1 MRGAARPPGR
11 AAGRRHAATHRAGSP
26 VGKVMIG
33 HPRGENTVACSNVT
47 VVMVHTSP
55 VPADG
60 PSPDAGCPPVSVVMP
75 VRNEARHLAEAVR
88 HILQQDYPGK
98 IELVLAV
105 GPSRDRTLAIAEQLA
120 ADHPGVTVVLNP
132 TGKIPSGVN
141 AAIKAARFGIITRVD
156 GHAMLPPGYLR
167 TAVRA
172 LRETGAADVGG
183 VMAAEGVTAFEQAVA
198 WAMTSKAGVG
208 GASFHTGGQAG
219 PVDSVYLGVYRREAI
234 EKAGGYDEHYLR
246 AEDWELNHRIRLSG
260 GLIWFVPE
268 LRVTYRPRSS
278 PRALGAQYFHYGR
291 WRRVVARQHSGT
303 ISLRY
308 LAPPAAVSVIA
319 AGTAAGVAGL
329 AGLAAGAQAAVGWL
343 ALGLVIPATYLA
355 GIAAV
360 AALLGRGL
368 TPGVRTRVPL
378 ALATMHLCWGAGF
391 LTSPR
396 TLLRRRNGSA
406 SARPAAPEPA
416 APRSV
421 SQ

>member
-1 MRGAARPPGR
+1 
-11 AAGRRHAATHRAGSP
+11 
-26 VGKVMIG
+26 
-33 HPRGENTVACSNVT
+33 
-47 VVMVHTSP
+47 
-55 VPADG
+55 
-60 PSPDAGCPPVSVVMP
+60 MP
-75 VRNEARHLAEAVR
+75 VRNEARHLAESVR
-88 HILQQDYPGK
+88 HILQQDYPGE

-105 GPSRDRTLAIAEQLA
+105 GPSRDRTLAIAGELA
-120 ADHPGVTVVLNP
+120 TGNPYVTVVPNP

-141 AAIKAARFGIITRVD
+141 AAIKAARFGVITRVD

-167 TAVRA
+167 TAVGT
-172 LRETGAADVGG
+172 LQETGAADVGG
-183 VMAAEGVTAFEQAVA
+183 VMAAEGVTPFERAVA

-219 PVDSVYLGVYRREAI
+219 PVDSVYLGVYRRDAI

-260 GLIWFVPE
+260 GLIWFEPE

-291 WRRVVARQHSGT
+291 WRRVVARQHAGT
-303 ISLRY
+303 INLRY
-308 LAPPAAVSVIA
+308 LAPPAAVSLIA
-319 AGTAAGVAGL
+319 AGTAVGIAGL
-329 AGLAAGAQAAVGWL
+329 AGLAAGAAAAVDWL

-355 GIAAV
+355 GIIAV
-360 AALLGRGL
+360 AVAFGRGL
-368 TPGVRTRVPL
+368 APGVRSRVPL

-396 TLLRRRNGSA
+396 TLLRRPNGSTRA
-406 SARPAAPEPA
+406 RSAVPEPA
-416 APRSV
+416 APRAV